1 MEWAGSALGSIVK
14 SQLGT
19 AVASRM
25 SPVNSSETNQ
35 LKLERDSIQYWLVHV
50 KRFIASL
57 LDETNLMNLCHLAD
71 LIDTLNAFQL
81 FFYNHFIS
89 PSQATKQMIAQWPE
103 FYRTELAHGA
113 SHVERALLLVVAE
126 IESFNRL
133 VINHHIQP
141 DSELHAKVTKKNDQC
156 RVPGEWAR
164 KNYKLDDDW
173 DVCKTCTS
181 NLSHEYMTLN
191 QAYCNKMRVG
201 DTFNITKEKI
211 QKGKSVPNPLFVSGP
226 YKRH

>member
-1 MEWAGSALGSIVK
+1 MEWGALGSMVK

-19 AVASRM
+19 AVMSRL
-25 SPVNSSETNQ
+25 SPVNSSESNQ

-57 LDETNLMNLCHLAD
+57 LDETNHMNLCHLAD

-103 FYRTELAHGA
+103 FYRTELAQGS
-113 SHVERALLLVVAE
+113 SHVERALLLVIAE

-141 DSELHAKVTKKNDQC
+141 DGELHAKVGKKNDEC
-156 RVPGEWAR
+156 RRPGEWAR
-164 KNYKLDDDW
+164 KAYSANDDW
-173 DVCKTCTS
+173 DICRKCTA
-181 NLSHEYMTLN
+181 NLSNEYMTLN
-191 QAYCNKMRVG
+191 QAYGHVMRVG
-201 DTFNITKEKI
+201 DTFNMTKEKI

-226 YKRH
+226 YMRH